1 MQTTHHAGKIAAIQ
15 QSFVPRIVA
24 SHLLLS
30 RKQVSPSFTSPAHL
44 VVRQKKSK
52 LLLDSL
58 HAWWRKMPRYP
69 KIQTGRMVQ
78 LCTESVGRT
87 LLLQCWRSGG
97 GRHNAAEKPFVPSV
111 SEIKLYVLR
120 RRAQCTV
127 VWAYRHLP
135 SERHWSGSVSAPYPE
150 RTAGITFQPYW
161 WTPAME
167 RSSHQ

>member
-58 HAWWRKMPRYP
+58 HAWWRKMPR
-69 KIQTGRMVQ
+69 
-78 LCTESVGRT
+78 
-87 LLLQCWRSGG
+87 
-97 GRHNAAEKPFVPSV
+97 
-111 SEIKLYVLR
+111 
-120 RRAQCTV
+120 
-127 VWAYRHLP
+127 
-135 SERHWSGSVSAPYPE
+135 
-150 RTAGITFQPYW
+150 
-161 WTPAME
+161 
-167 RSSHQ
+167 

>member
-1 MQTTHHAGKIAAIQ
+1 KMQTTHHAGKIAAIQ

-69 KIQTGRMVQ
+69 KIQTG
-78 LCTESVGRT
+78 
-87 LLLQCWRSGG
+87 
-97 GRHNAAEKPFVPSV
+97 
-111 SEIKLYVLR
+111 
-120 RRAQCTV
+120 
-127 VWAYRHLP
+127 
-135 SERHWSGSVSAPYPE
+135 
-150 RTAGITFQPYW
+150 
-161 WTPAME
+161 
-167 RSSHQ
+167 